1 LSAEWAANCGDFKPF
16 FLPLLLQDLSSIRM
30 LQHINH
36 TAIDGCISSDPD
48 VHGLTRFVERC
59 FFIFFWHVFAESS
72 ESF

>member
-1 LSAEWAANCGDFKPF
+1 VQNGRQTVVISNHSFY
-16 FLPLLLQDLSSIRM
+16 LLLQDLSSIRM